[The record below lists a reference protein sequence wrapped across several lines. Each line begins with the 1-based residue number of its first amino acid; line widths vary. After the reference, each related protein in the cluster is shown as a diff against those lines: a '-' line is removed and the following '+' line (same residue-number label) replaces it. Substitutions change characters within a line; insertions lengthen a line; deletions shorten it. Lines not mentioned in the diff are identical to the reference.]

1 MSLNWMVEGIP
12 RPYEVRPSR
21 AARELDAA
29 HRPAQP
35 ERARNDDDHPAPQAV
50 RRARRAY
57 ADVEDQGASRQP
69 ALTAAHIMTAPVL
82 TLPVDASVREALAL
96 MGARA
101 IRHVLVTSAEGALV
115 GLVSDRDLPRL
126 VVDPLQGP
134 APDSP
139 VGADGSAPGHL
150 LPPLDAELRAVM
162 STRLLT
168 APPDTHIREI
178 AQVMVDERVSCV
190 PVLDQDR
197 LVGIVTS
204 TDVLRAVVTRS
215 PLDLWV

>member
-1 MSLNWMVEGIP
+1 MSLTWMVEGVP

-21 AARELDAA
+21 SARELDAA
-29 HRPAQP
+29 HRAAQP
-35 ERARNDDDHPAPQAV
+35 ERARKDDDHPAAQAV

-57 ADVEDQGASRQP
+57 ADVEDQAAARQP
-69 ALTAAHIMTAPVL
+69 AVTAAHIMTSPVL
-82 TLPVDASVREALAL
+82 TLPEDASVREALAL
-96 MGARA
+96 MQARA
-101 IRHVLVTSAEGALV
+101 IRHVPVTSAEGALV

-126 VVDPLQGP
+126 VVEPPEMP

-139 VGADGSAPGHL
+139 AGAEGSAPGHL
-150 LPPLDAELRAVM
+150 PPDLDAPLRAVM

-168 APPDTHIREI
+168 APLDTPIREI

-190 PVLDQDR
+190 PVLDRDR
-197 LVGIVTS
+197 LAGIVTS

-215 PLDLWV
+215 PLELWA